1 MADQNRFNLN
11 SHGPGN
17 STQYEENQLK
27 KLGIS
32 NTKSNSKNASKNASL
47 GPRKLIGF
55 TDLSA
60 FDETN
65 PSKYSEKQYKALNI
79 KPINSTNIKKA
90 RVGPNEPIRFLDT
103 NPYHPNNV
111 YIYMEDRL
119 IGVSSKEKKTLT
131 KEEKEKRYLNETK
144 KKYKELKDHCKEQNI
159 KYAEKKAKF
168 EEEQQRKANAKS
180 GKTRVLDALNTDKDT
195 DKLDDIGIKVNEYLI
210 VPANK
215 YLKSLGDQ
223 VHCKHIHII
232 IKETVAYFIENMFNY
247 NTYIR
252 EDWFQLMYILIN
264 VNYKKLG
271 YKSFTDF
278 VYKKSLLKEDNRKYL
293 IEKLTLNIKPEL
305 DNYTIEKTRTA
316 VEKTSTSP
324 IKSVMQKS
332 KSLLQKITP
341 QILINV
347 AKYQHASKDNKYF
360 VSLQNNLNEN
370 NSDIIHD
377 RVKREISSI
386 IQEYND
392 IYYKQM
398 NMVIM
403 SLILQ
408 NKLRNRL
415 SNLNTTFE
423 ECFLEEKDVVE
434 YLNNIPDIHNA
445 LPTDNKSNFII
456 NLINDYLSNNKTND
470 IIPDILKEEGE
481 PKDINS
487 TKLNY
492 DLIYNSLYTSA
503 LNLDPNKTLKLN
515 IELFNM
521 NIFLLYTYYILST
534 NAHLFTIIDE
544 NKENDI
550 DTKYK
555 RLTITY
561 FPVIDVVKESMQ
573 TVYDIKYHRNVI
585 NEVQFS
591 ASKYMKPLDVI
602 CTQVNL
608 ITQVS
613 KARKESKVTKE
624 IQVTKKTQVTKKI
637 PVYTFGDKKLSEILE
652 RDYDELRAIVHKIN
666 NLVEENR
673 ENNIQKILEQKDLD
687 GKFAISDIK
696 NNINKINKF
705 QYIPYID
712 YYHQEYNE
720 LDKTYLYINKSYN
733 YIDYTINYNNK
744 SEYENKKLNIKC
756 SSKYHNSVLAREY
769 NKYVK
774 IIDKFVDNIK
784 KKEKMRVYFYK
795 IYKKEYSNQISI
807 DNYKLVIENIT
818 PLNKNKDPTEDD
830 YKYKVTLY
838 DNDTKLYYKDKI
850 FNLRWSNFTHFI
862 LDDTFGRR

>member
-1 MADQNRFNLN
+1 MADQNKLNLN
-11 SHGPGN
+11 AYGPGN

-27 KLGIS
+27 KLGTS
-32 NTKSNSKNASKNASL
+32 NTKSNSKNSKKNASKNASS

-111 YIYMEDRL
+111 YIYVEDRL
-119 IGVSSKEKKTLT
+119 IGVSSKEKKALT

-144 KKYKELKDHCKEQNI
+144 KKYKELEDHCKKQNI
-159 KYAEKKAKF
+159 EYAEKKAKF

-180 GKTRVLDALNTDKDT
+180 GKTRALNTDKDT
-195 DKLDDIGIKVNEYLI
+195 DTLDDIGIKVNEYLI

-215 YLKSLGDQ
+215 YLKSLGVQ
-223 VHCKHIHII
+223 IHCNHIHII

-252 EDWFQLMYILIN
+252 EDWFQLMYILTN

-305 DNYTIEKTRTA
+305 DNYI
-316 VEKTSTSP
+316 VEKNKDNTST
-324 IKSVMQKS
+324 
-332 KSLLQKITP
+332 TP
-341 QILINV
+341 TS
-347 AKYQHASKDNKYF
+347 ASKDNKYF

-370 NSDIIHD
+370 NSNIIHD
-377 RVKREISSI
+377 RIKREISSI
-386 IQEYND
+386 IQEYNG

-408 NKLRNRL
+408 NKLRNRM

-423 ECFLEEKDVVE
+423 ECFLEEKDVTD
-434 YLNNIPDIHNA
+434 YLRKIPDINNP
-445 LPTDNKSNFII
+445 LPTDKSNFII
-456 NLINDYLSNNKTND
+456 NLINDYLNNSEKND
-470 IIPDILKEEGE
+470 IIPDILKKGKPENID
-481 PKDINS
+481 KTSINK
-487 TKLNY
+487 T
-492 DLIYNSLYTSA
+492 LIQKSLYESA
-503 LNLDPNKTLKLN
+503 LNLEHNTTLKLN

-534 NAHLFTIIDE
+534 NAHQFTIIDE
-544 NKENDI
+544 NKKNNN

-555 RLTITY
+555 RLTLKY

-573 TVYDIKYHRNVI
+573 KNILGKNIYDIKYHRDTI

-602 CTQVNL
+602 CNQIDLYKVQAKQASKT
-608 ITQVS
+608 TTSS
-613 KARKESKVTKE
+613 KA
-624 IQVTKKTQVTKKI
+624 
-637 PVYTFGDKKLSEILE
+637 
-652 RDYDELRAIVHKIN
+652 
-666 NLVEENR
+666 
-673 ENNIQKILEQKDLD
+673 
-687 GKFAISDIK
+687 
-696 NNINKINKF
+696 
-705 QYIPYID
+705 
-712 YYHQEYNE
+712 
-720 LDKTYLYINKSYN
+720 
-733 YIDYTINYNNK
+733 
-744 SEYENKKLNIKC
+744 
-756 SSKYHNSVLAREY
+756 
-769 NKYVK
+769 
-774 IIDKFVDNIK
+774 
-784 KKEKMRVYFYK
+784 
-795 IYKKEYSNQISI
+795 
-807 DNYKLVIENIT
+807 T
-818 PLNKNKDPTEDD
+818 P
-830 YKYKVTLY
+830 
-838 DNDTKLYYKDKI
+838 
-850 FNLRWSNFTHFI
+850 
-862 LDDTFGRR
+862 

>member
-1 MADQNRFNLN
+1 MADQNKLNLN
-11 SHGPGN
+11 AYGPGN

-27 KLGIS
+27 KLGTS
-32 NTKSNSKNASKNASL
+32 NTKSNSKNSKKNASKNASS

-119 IGVSSKEKKTLT
+119 IGVSSKEKKALT

-144 KKYKELKDHCKEQNI
+144 KKYKELEDHCKKQNI
-159 KYAEKKAKF
+159 EYAEKKAKF

-180 GKTRVLDALNTDKDT
+180 GKTRALNTDKDT
-195 DKLDDIGIKVNEYLI
+195 DTLDDIGIKVNEYLI

-215 YLKSLGDQ
+215 YLKSLGVQ
-223 VHCKHIHII
+223 IHCNHIHII

-252 EDWFQLMYILIN
+252 EDWFQLMYILTN

-305 DNYTIEKTRTA
+305 DNYI
-316 VEKTSTSP
+316 VEKNKDNTST
-324 IKSVMQKS
+324 
-332 KSLLQKITP
+332 TP
-341 QILINV
+341 TS
-347 AKYQHASKDNKYF
+347 ASKDNKYF

-370 NSDIIHD
+370 NSNIIHD
-377 RVKREISSI
+377 RIKREISSI
-386 IQEYND
+386 IQEYNG

-408 NKLRNRL
+408 NKLRNRM

-423 ECFLEEKDVVE
+423 ECFLEEKDVTD
-434 YLNNIPDIHNA
+434 YLRKIPDINNP
-445 LPTDNKSNFII
+445 LPTDKSNFII
-456 NLINDYLSNNKTND
+456 NLINDYLNNSEKND
-470 IIPDILKEEGE
+470 IIPDILKKGKPENID
-481 PKDINS
+481 KTSINK
-487 TKLNY
+487 T
-492 DLIYNSLYTSA
+492 LIQKSLYESA
-503 LNLDPNKTLKLN
+503 LNLEHNTTLKLN

-534 NAHLFTIIDE
+534 NAHQFTIIDE
-544 NKENDI
+544 NKKNNN

-555 RLTITY
+555 RLTLKY

-573 TVYDIKYHRNVI
+573 KNILGKNIYDIKYHRDTI

-602 CTQVNL
+602 CNQIDLYKVQATQA
-608 ITQVS
+608 S
-613 KARKESKVTKE
+613 KATK
-624 IQVTKKTQVTKKI
+624 
-637 PVYTFGDKKLSEILE
+637 
-652 RDYDELRAIVHKIN
+652 A
-666 NLVEENR
+666 
-673 ENNIQKILEQKDLD
+673 
-687 GKFAISDIK
+687 
-696 NNINKINKF
+696 
-705 QYIPYID
+705 
-712 YYHQEYNE
+712 
-720 LDKTYLYINKSYN
+720 
-733 YIDYTINYNNK
+733 
-744 SEYENKKLNIKC
+744 
-756 SSKYHNSVLAREY
+756 
-769 NKYVK
+769 
-774 IIDKFVDNIK
+774 
-784 KKEKMRVYFYK
+784 
-795 IYKKEYSNQISI
+795 
-807 DNYKLVIENIT
+807 T
-818 PLNKNKDPTEDD
+818 P
-830 YKYKVTLY
+830 
-838 DNDTKLYYKDKI
+838 
-850 FNLRWSNFTHFI
+850 
-862 LDDTFGRR
+862 